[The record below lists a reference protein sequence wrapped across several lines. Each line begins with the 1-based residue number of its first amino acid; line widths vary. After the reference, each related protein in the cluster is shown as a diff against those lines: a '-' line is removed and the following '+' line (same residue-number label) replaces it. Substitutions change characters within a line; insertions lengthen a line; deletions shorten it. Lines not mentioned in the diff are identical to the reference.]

1 MPDVDR
7 RLCERLLSSWHEP
20 GLCLIR
26 VHRPMFGGGVARCMR
41 QTHRVQS
48 IDSTGQR
55 CPIGLNRVHERCHRT
70 KSVHWES
77 SNLRGAHR
85 TRCPARLSWSGT
97 ATSPVCH
104 ADSHRV
110 IQRCPGSPLRFRESE
125 TEHPWRRC
133 NRGHRQRFGQASVA
147 SIEDR
152 AAEQTSLSFYSQ
164 AHRSECTSRC
174 VRHGEDMCIL

>member
-1 MPDVDR
+1 
-7 RLCERLLSSWHEP
+7 
-20 GLCLIR
+20 
-26 VHRPMFGGGVARCMR
+26 MFGGGAVRCAR
-41 QTHRVQS
+41 QTQCVQGA
-48 IDSTGQR
+48 DSTGQR
-55 CPIGLNRVHERCHRT
+55 RPIGLNRVHERCHRT
-70 KSVHWES
+70 KSVHRES
-77 SNLRGAHR
+77 SNLRGAYR

-104 ADSHRV
+104 ADSRRV
-110 IQRCPGSPLRFRESE
+110 TRRRPRSPLRFRESE

-133 NRGHRQRFGQASVA
+133 NRGHRQRSGQAGVA

-174 VRHGEDMCIL
+174 AGYGEDMCIL